1 MMEISDYFKGTTDVL
16 TLDMGIETQWTHNHV
31 TIGGSSEGVEN
42 DTRDESIAFHELAHF
57 IEGDDEMVTLPD
69 FGLPDGGALA
79 RTKRFFDKEV
89 DTFAIQIV
97 LENQSGRRW
106 EDRHWDSYHSIARF
120 IDYTT
125 RFGDPVK
132 TEKLLEARAAHCPLE
147 SILLELERKVELL
160 RALPR
165 G

>member
-16 TLDMGIETQWTHNHV
+16 TLDMGIETLCTHNHV
-31 TIGGSSEGVEN
+31 TIGGSSDGVEN
-42 DTRDESIAFHELAHF
+42 DTRDDSVAFHELGHF
-57 IEGDDEMVTLPD
+57 IEGDDDMVTLPD
-69 FGLPDGGALA
+69 FGLPDGGKLA
-79 RTKRFFDKEV
+79 CTQRFFDKEV

-106 EDRHWDSYHSIARF
+106 EDRHWDSYHSIATF

-125 RFGDPVK
+125 RFGDPVS
-132 TEKLLEARAAHCPLE
+132 TEKLLDTRVAHWTLE

-160 RALPR
+160 RA
-165 G
+165 